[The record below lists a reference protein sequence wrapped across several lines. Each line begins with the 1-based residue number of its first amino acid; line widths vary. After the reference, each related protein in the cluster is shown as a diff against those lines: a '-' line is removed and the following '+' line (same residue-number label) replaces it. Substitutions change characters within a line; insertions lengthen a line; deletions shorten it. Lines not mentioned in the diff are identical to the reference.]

1 MNIESLANHICFDDI
16 FKNNQNKDGTYNWLN
31 ISKIENLPTSFIDK
45 YFYQIYVYRNLEKS
59 GNLSN
64 FIIKKYGNFL
74 NWNIL
79 LMNQQ
84 VNEDLIEKF
93 LQKFNFKICIMFQD
107 LSIKFLIKYKTK
119 FNLKDLEK
127 NANISF
133 ETITLFK
140 AYLEE
145 EDK

>member
-1 MNIESLANHICFDDI
+1 
-16 FKNNQNKDGTYNWLN
+16 
-31 ISKIENLPTSFIDK
+31 
-45 YFYQIYVYRNLEKS
+45 
-59 GNLSN
+59 
-64 FIIKKYGNFL
+64 
-74 NWNIL
+74 
-79 LMNQQ
+79 
-84 VNEDLIEKF
+84 
-93 LQKFNFKICIMFQD
+93 MFQD

-133 ETITLFK
+133 ETISLFK